1 MDVRLMGSLTGLLF
15 RAREVWMSRD
25 LRGFSFP
32 VLVTFQSVKRK
43 HAGSFYSAD
52 INCICPKKE
61 PRSSQA
67 KMQARPPG
75 LAGNRG
81 WALRPSRGPFSSSPN
96 STLKGVGAEVHSFL
110 STLMPPSFVA
120 RPRSTCSSMIPPMAS
135 STAQSRQRTGSSSSM
150 ERPSPS
156 SRSKCGRRN
165 RKNLALEEAL
175 GQGDHLRSV
184 VPCP

>member
-1 MDVRLMGSLTGLLF
+1 MVQALRLQGRIGRTQCGLEELETDVRLTGSLTGLLF

-25 LRGFSFP
+25 LWGFSFP

-43 HAGSFYSAD
+43 HTGRFYSAD

-81 WALRPSRGPFSSSPN
+81 RALKPSRGPVSSSPN
-96 STLKGVGAEVHSFL
+96 SPLKVVGAEVHSFL
-110 STLMPPSFVA
+110 STLMLLLAFSL
-120 RPRSTCSSMIPPMAS
+120 
-135 STAQSRQRTGSSSSM
+135 
-150 ERPSPS
+150 PS
-156 SRSKCGRRN
+156 SWS
-165 RKNLALEEAL
+165 
-175 GQGDHLRSV
+175 HL
-184 VPCP
+184 PCCSIPSW